1 MKRLCLILY
10 TSFTL
15 WGSVQG
21 QFLGAVF
28 SQKSS
33 DLKSV
38 AKQIALLQ
46 LYIEWVEKGY
56 QIAQEGLATIGNIKN
71 GNFNLHAAF
80 FNSLSAVNPEIKKY
94 SKIGIIIS
102 DQLFIAHNFRKVLEI
117 KHLTLDEVR
126 YVQTIYLNMIY
137 ACTNSLN
144 ELINVVSDGGYQ
156 MHDDDRIK
164 RIDGIYDEMERK
176 VALTKI
182 FTREV
187 SILSGQRAAEEN
199 DIELLQNLE

>member
-1 MKRLCLILY
+1 M
-10 TSFTL
+10 
-15 WGSVQG
+15 
-21 QFLGAVF
+21 
-28 SQKSS
+28 
-33 DLKSV
+33 
-38 AKQIALLQ
+38 ALLQ
-46 LYIEWVEKGY
+46 LYIGRIEKGY
-56 QIAQEGLATIGNIKN
+56 QIAQEGLTTIGNIKN
-71 GNFNLHAAF
+71 GDLNLHAAF
-80 FNSLSAVNPEIKKY
+80 YNSLSAVNPEIKKY

-182 FTREV
+182 FTRDV